1 MFKAI
6 KEAHNCI
13 LKDTTFTDSL
23 VLIMIAAAFAIVI
36 IGGIT
41 GVASFTSDPKELGDL
56 VKIAE
61 PGALIWKIIFSVE
74 MVGALFA
81 IISYF
86 TYNSYP
92 IGDENRYLSIYY
104 IWIFIIASG
113 VFFVVFA
120 LWLIAIIFMSIV
132 KIIAFCC
139 NHFFSLF
146 IPKKKPTNT
155 DIIKTEKEMLY
166 KFNNFLNH

>member
-1 MFKAI
+1 MLKAI

-23 VLIMIAAAFAIVI
+23 VFIMMAAIFAIVI

-41 GVASFTSDPKELGDL
+41 GVASFSSDPKDLGNL
-56 VKIAE
+56 AQIAA
-61 PGALIWKIIFSVE
+61 PGALIWKIIFIVE

-81 IISYF
+81 IISFF

-92 IGDENRYLSIYY
+92 IGDEKRYLSIYY

-120 LWLIAIIFMSIV
+120 IWLIATIFMSIV
-132 KIIAFCC
+132 NIIAFCC
-139 NHFFSLF
+139 NHFFALF
-146 IPKKKPTNT
+146 IPKKKPAKN
-155 DIIKTEKEMLY
+155 DIIRTEKEMLY

>member
-1 MFKAI
+1 MLKAI

-13 LKDTTFTDSL
+13 LKDTEFTDSL
-23 VLIMIAAAFAIVI
+23 AFIMALAVVAIVI

-41 GVASFTSDPKELGDL
+41 GVASFTSDPKELGNL
-56 VKIAE
+56 VQIAA
-61 PGALIWKIIFSVE
+61 PGALIWKIIFSLE

-92 IGDENRYLSIYY
+92 VGDENRYLSIYY

-120 LWLIAIIFMSIV
+120 LWLVAIIFISIE
-132 KIIAFCC
+132 
-139 NHFFSLF
+139 HW
-146 IPKKKPTNT
+146 
-155 DIIKTEKEMLY
+155 
-166 KFNNFLNH
+166 

>member
-1 MFKAI
+1 MLKAI

-13 LKDTTFTDSL
+13 LKDTEFTDSL
-23 VLIMIAAAFAIVI
+23 AFIMALAVVAIVI

-41 GVASFTSDPKELGDL
+41 GVASFTSDPKELGNL
-56 VKIAE
+56 VQIAA
-61 PGALIWKIIFSVE
+61 PGALIWKIIFSLE

-92 IGDENRYLSIYY
+92 VGDENRYLSIYY

-120 LWLIAIIFMSIV
+120 LWLVAIIFISIV
-132 KIIAFCC
+132 NIIVFCC
-139 NHFFSLF
+139 NHFFALF
-146 IPKKKPTNT
+146 IPKKKPAKN
-155 DIIKTEKEMLY
+155 DIIRTEKEMLY

>member
-1 MFKAI
+1 MLKAI
-6 KEAHNCI
+6 KEAHSCI

-23 VLIMIAAAFAIVI
+23 VFIMIAAIFAIVI

-41 GVASFTSDPKELGDL
+41 GVASFTTDPKELGDL

-92 IGDENRYLSIYY
+92 IGNENRYLSIYY

-113 VFFVVFA
+113 IFFVVLA
-120 LWLIAIIFMSIV
+120 LWLVAIIFMSIV
-132 KIIAFCC
+132 NIIVFCC
-139 NHFFSLF
+139 NHFFALF
-146 IPKKKPTNT
+146 IPKKKPTNN
-155 DIIKTEKEMLY
+155 DIIKSEKEMLY

>member
-1 MFKAI
+1 MLKAI

-13 LKDTTFTDSL
+13 LEDSDFTDSL
-23 VLIMIAAAFAIVI
+23 GFTMMAAVFAIVI
-36 IGGIT
+36 IGSIT
-41 GVASFTSDPKELGDL
+41 GVASFTTDPKDIGNLAQ
-56 VKIAE
+56 IAA

-81 IISYF
+81 IISLF

-113 VFFVVFA
+113 VFFVIFA
-120 LWLIAIIFMSIV
+120 IWLITTIFMFIV
-132 KIIAFCC
+132 NIIAFCC
-139 NHFFSLF
+139 NRFFALF
-146 IPKKKPTNT
+146 IPKKKLTNN
-155 DIIKTEKEMLY
+155 DITRTEKEILY
-166 KFNNFLNH
+166 KFNIFLNH